1 MVFSS
6 NITGRIL
13 KPPSDK
19 RLAEGGKLEEKWG
32 TWDGAGVTTGEIDL
46 ECDSVLFC
54 EVTISSAISVPV
66 RVQLDTA
73 TAGKVTISEFTSG
86 HAGRFKALCKYN

>member
-1 MVFSS
+1 MAFTSS
-6 NITGRIL
+6 ITGRIL

-19 RLAEGGKLEEKWG
+19 RLPEGGKLEEKWG
-32 TWDGAGVTTGEIDL
+32 IWDGAAVTTGEIDL
-46 ECDSVLFC
+46 ECDNVLFC
-54 EVTISSAISVPV
+54 EVTISSATPVPV

-73 TAGKVTISEFTSG
+73 TAGKVTISEFTAG